1 MVVTPGRQELLA
13 AGGRRPILP
22 AMFES
27 ASSKLR
33 QMAADGFRLDGVE
46 AGARVVVAMSGGV
59 DSSVCAALC
68 QRAGYE
74 VVGIT
79 LQLYDHGQAIQRTGA
94 CCAGA
99 DIYDAKQVADG
110 LGIAH
115 YVLDYEDRFRA
126 AVIDEFVDDYLAGST
141 PIPCIRCNQRVKFED
156 LLATARELGA
166 AALITGHY
174 VRRLEGINGAEM
186 HRAVDPRR
194 DQSYFLF
201 TTSQEQLQ
209 YLRFP
214 LGDLAAKSATRDLAE
229 AFGLPVA
236 AKPDSQDIC
245 FVPDGRYGELIERL
259 RPGAA
264 EPGDI
269 VDPDGRVLGRHE
281 GVIHFTVGQRRGLGL
296 SGPEPLYVLRLEAE
310 ARRVVVGPRAALA
323 RRRIRLQDINWLD
336 HDRPQDGRVVQAR
349 IRSTHPPVGATL
361 AIDGEGS
368 SREVSIDL
376 LQPEEAVA
384 PGQACVLYE
393 ADRVLGGG
401 WIARP

>member
-1 MVVTPGRQELLA
+1 MLSTEKMDQAQEPSLA
-13 AGGRRPILP
+13 RMI
-22 AMFES
+22 
-27 ASSKLR
+27 
-33 QMAADGFRLDGVE
+33 ADGIRLDGV
-46 AGARVVVAMSGGV
+46 ADGARVVVAMSGGV

-79 LQLYDHGQAIQRTGA
+79 LQLYDHGQAIQRAGA

-99 DIYDAKQVADG
+99 DIYDAKQVADI

-156 LLATARELGA
+156 LLTTARELGA
-166 AALITGHY
+166 DALVTGHY
-174 VRRLEGINGAEM
+174 VRRLEGEAGAEM
-186 HRAVDPRR
+186 YRAVDPQR

-201 TTSQEQLQ
+201 TTSQEQLDF
-209 YLRFP
+209 LRFP
-214 LGDLAAKSATRDLAE
+214 LGGLAAKATTRALAE

-264 EPGDI
+264 EPGEI
-269 VDPDGRVLGRHE
+269 VDLAGQVLGRHD

-296 SGPEPLYVLRLEAE
+296 SGPEPLYVLALQAD
-310 ARRVVVGPRAALA
+310 ARRVVVGPKAALA
-323 RRRIRLQDINWLD
+323 QRQVRLQDVNWLD
-336 HDRPQDGRVVQAR
+336 RKGPEAGRAVQAR
-349 IRSTHPPVGATL
+349 IRSTHPPVAATL
-361 AIDGEGS
+361 GMVDKTTMAGLTVELS
-368 SREVSIDL
+368 
-376 LQPEEAVA
+376 QPEEAIA
-384 PGQACVLYE
+384 PGQACVLYDG
-393 ADRVLGGG
+393 DRVLGGG
-401 WIARP
+401 WIARV

>member
-1 MVVTPGRQELLA
+1 MDQAQEPSLA
-13 AGGRRPILP
+13 RMI
-22 AMFES
+22 
-27 ASSKLR
+27 
-33 QMAADGFRLDGVE
+33 ADGIRLDGV
-46 AGARVVVAMSGGV
+46 ADGARVVVAMSGGV

-79 LQLYDHGQAIQRTGA
+79 LQLYDHGQAIQRAGA

-99 DIYDAKQVADG
+99 DIYDAKQVADI

-156 LLATARELGA
+156 LLTTARELGA
-166 AALITGHY
+166 DALVTGHY
-174 VRRLEGINGAEM
+174 VRRLEGEAGAEM
-186 HRAVDPRR
+186 YRAVDPQR

-201 TTSQEQLQ
+201 TTSQEQLDF
-209 YLRFP
+209 LRFP
-214 LGDLAAKSATRDLAE
+214 LGGLAAKATTRALAE

-264 EPGDI
+264 EPGEI
-269 VDPDGRVLGRHE
+269 VDLAGQVLGRHD

-296 SGPEPLYVLRLEAE
+296 SGPEPLYVLALQAD
-310 ARRVVVGPRAALA
+310 ARRVVVGPKAALA
-323 RRRIRLQDINWLD
+323 QRQVRLQDVNWLD
-336 HDRPQDGRVVQAR
+336 RKGPEAGWAVQAR
-349 IRSTHPPVGATL
+349 IRSTHPPVAATL
-361 AIDGEGS
+361 GMVDKTTMAGLTVELS
-368 SREVSIDL
+368 
-376 LQPEEAVA
+376 QPEEAIA
-384 PGQACVLYE
+384 PGQACVLYDG
-393 ADRVLGGG
+393 DRVLGGG
-401 WIARP
+401 WIARV

>member
-1 MVVTPGRQELLA
+1 MDQAQEPSLA
-13 AGGRRPILP
+13 RMI
-22 AMFES
+22 
-27 ASSKLR
+27 
-33 QMAADGFRLDGVE
+33 ADGIRLDGV
-46 AGARVVVAMSGGV
+46 ADGARVVVAMSGGV

-79 LQLYDHGQAIQRTGA
+79 LQLYDHGQAIQRAGA

-99 DIYDAKQVADG
+99 DIYDAKQVADI

-156 LLATARELGA
+156 LLTTARELGA
-166 AALITGHY
+166 DALVTGHY
-174 VRRLEGINGAEM
+174 VRRLEGEAGAEM
-186 HRAVDPRR
+186 YRAVDPQR

-201 TTSQEQLQ
+201 TTSQEQLDF
-209 YLRFP
+209 LRFP
-214 LGDLAAKSATRDLAE
+214 LGGLAAKATTRALAE

-264 EPGDI
+264 EPGEI
-269 VDPDGRVLGRHE
+269 VDLAGQVLGRHD

-296 SGPEPLYVLRLEAE
+296 SGPEPLYVLALQAD
-310 ARRVVVGPRAALA
+310 ARRVVVGPKAALA
-323 RRRIRLQDINWLD
+323 QRQVRLQDVNWLD
-336 HDRPQDGRVVQAR
+336 RKGPEAGRAVQAR
-349 IRSTHPPVGATL
+349 IRSTHPPVAATL
-361 AIDGEGS
+361 GMVEKTTMAGLTVELS
-368 SREVSIDL
+368 
-376 LQPEEAVA
+376 QPEEAIA
-384 PGQACVLYE
+384 PGQACVLYDG
-393 ADRVLGGG
+393 DRVLGGG
-401 WIARP
+401 WIARV

>member
-1 MVVTPGRQELLA
+1 MAET
-13 AGGRRPILP
+13 LP
-22 AMFES
+22 E
-27 ASSKLR
+27 
-33 QMAADGFRLDGVE
+33 QMITEGIRLKGVAD
-46 AGARVVVAMSGGV
+46 GARVVVAMSGGV

-99 DIYDAKQVADG
+99 DIHDAKQVASG

-141 PIPCIRCNQRVKFED
+141 PIPCIRCNQRVKFKD
-156 LLATARELGA
+156 LLTTARQLGA
-166 AALITGHY
+166 AALVTGHY
-174 VRRLEGINGAEM
+174 VRRVEGPRGVEM
-186 HRAVDPRR
+186 HRAADPAR

-201 TTSQEQLQ
+201 ATNREQLD

-214 LGDLAAKSATRDLAE
+214 LGDLAAKSTTRALAA
-229 AFGLPVA
+229 AFQLPVA

-259 RPGAA
+259 RPGAV
-264 EPGDI
+264 EPGEI
-269 VDPDGRVLGRHE
+269 VDGAGQVLGRHD
-281 GVIHFTVGQRRGLGL
+281 GVIHFTIGQRRGLGL
-296 SGPEPLYVLRLEAE
+296 SGPEPLYVLRLDAA
-310 ARRVVVGPRAALA
+310 ARRVVVGPRAALGQ
-323 RRRIRLQDINWLD
+323 RLVRLHDVNWLD
-336 HDRPQDGRVVQAR
+336 ADEPASGRAVQAR
-349 IRSTHPPVGATL
+349 IRSTHPPVAANLGAVET
-361 AIDGEGS
+361 APRAGMT
-368 SREVSIDL
+368 VAL
-376 LQPEEAVA
+376 LQAEDAVA
-384 PGQACVLYE
+384 PGQACVLYDGE
-393 ADRVLGGG
+393 RVLGGG

>member
-1 MVVTPGRQELLA
+1 MSSREKIDPAPVPALA
-13 AGGRRPILP
+13 RMI
-22 AMFES
+22 
-27 ASSKLR
+27 
-33 QMAADGFRLDGVE
+33 ADGIRLDGVE
-46 AGARVVVAMSGGV
+46 PGARVVVAMSGGV

-79 LQLYDHGQAIQRTGA
+79 LQLYDHGQAIRRAGA

-99 DIYDAKQVADG
+99 DIYDAKQVADI

-115 YVLDYEDRFRA
+115 YVLDYEDRFRT

-166 AALITGHY
+166 AALVTGHY
-174 VRRLEGINGAEM
+174 VRRLAGETGAEM
-186 HRAVDPRR
+186 HRAVDPQR

-201 TTSQEQLQ
+201 TTRQEQLEF
-209 YLRFP
+209 LRFP
-214 LGDLAAKSATRDLAE
+214 LGGLAAKATTRALAE

-269 VDPDGRVLGRHE
+269 VDLAGQVLGRHG

-296 SGPEPLYVLRLEAE
+296 SGPEPLYVLALRAD
-310 ARRVVVGPRAALA
+310 ARRVVVGPKAALA
-323 RRRIRLQDINWLD
+323 QRQVRLHDVNWLD
-336 HDRPQDGRVVQAR
+336 RKRPEEGRTVQAR
-349 IRSTHPPVGATL
+349 IRSTHSPVAAALGAADQNIATGL
-361 AIDGEGS
+361 TVE
-368 SREVSIDL
+368 L
-376 LQPEEAVA
+376 LLPEEAIA
-384 PGQACVLYE
+384 PGQACVLYDG
-393 ADRVLGGG
+393 DRVLGGG
-401 WIARP
+401 WIARGMP

>member
-1 MVVTPGRQELLA
+1 MLSTPTLEQ
-13 AGGRRPILP
+13 LP
-22 AMFES
+22 E
-27 ASSKLR
+27 
-33 QMAADGFRLDGVE
+33 QMIAEGIRLNGVPD
-46 AGARVVVAMSGGV
+46 GARVVVAMSGGV

-79 LQLYDHGQAIQRTGA
+79 LQLYDHGQAIQRAGA

-99 DIYDAKQVADG
+99 DIHDAKQVANG

-126 AVIDEFVDDYLAGST
+126 AVIEEFVDDYLAGST

-156 LLATARELGA
+156 LLSTARELGA
-166 AALITGHY
+166 AALVTGHY
-174 VRRLEGINGAEM
+174 VRRVEGYRGAEM
-186 HRAVDPRR
+186 HRATDPAR

-201 TTSQEQLQ
+201 TTSREQLD

-214 LGDLAAKSATRDLAE
+214 LGGLAAKSATRALAE
-229 AFGLPVA
+229 AFQLPVA

-264 EPGDI
+264 EPGEI
-269 VDPDGRVLGRHE
+269 VDGAGQVLGQHH

-296 SGPEPLYVLRLEAE
+296 SGPEPLYVLRLDAA
-310 ARRVVVGPRAALA
+310 ARRVVVGPKAALGQ
-323 RRRIRLQDINWLD
+323 RLVQLHDVNWLD
-336 HDRPQDGRVVQAR
+336 HEAPLPGRMVQAR
-349 IRSTHPPVGATL
+349 IRSTHAPVAATL
-361 AIDGEGS
+361 GLFEPRPQAGISVELSQAED
-368 SREVSIDL
+368 
-376 LQPEEAVA
+376 AVA
-384 PGQACVLYE
+384 PGQACVLYDGE
-393 ADRVLGGG
+393 KVLGGG
-401 WIARP
+401 WIARS

>member
-1 MVVTPGRQELLA
+1 MDQAQEPTLEQMIA
-13 AGGRRPILP
+13 AGI
-22 AMFES
+22 
-27 ASSKLR
+27 
-33 QMAADGFRLDGVE
+33 RLDGVE
-46 AGARVVVAMSGGV
+46 NGARVVVAMSGGV

-79 LQLYDHGQAIQRTGA
+79 LQLYDHGQAIQRVGA

-99 DIYDAKQVADG
+99 DIYDAKAVADI

-156 LLATARELGA
+156 LLTTARELGA
-166 AALITGHY
+166 AALVTGHY
-174 VRRLEGINGAEM
+174 VRRLEGEAGAEM
-186 HRAVDPRR
+186 HRAVDPQR

-201 TTSQEQLQ
+201 TTSQEQLDF
-209 YLRFP
+209 LRFP
-214 LGDLAAKSATRDLAE
+214 LGGLAAKSATRALAE

-269 VDPDGRVLGRHE
+269 VDSSGQVLGRHD

-296 SGPEPLYVLRLEAE
+296 SGPEPLYVLALQAD
-310 ARRVVVGPRAALA
+310 ARRVVVGPKAALA
-323 RRRIRLQDINWLD
+323 QRQVRLHDVNWLD
-336 HDRPQDGRVVQAR
+336 RAGPEQGRAVQAR
-349 IRSTHPPVGATL
+349 IRSTHPPVAAALGVAEDVISAGLTV
-361 AIDGEGS
+361 E
-368 SREVSIDL
+368 L
-376 LQPEEAVA
+376 LRPEEAIA
-384 PGQACVLYE
+384 PGQACVLYDGE
-393 ADRVLGGG
+393 RVLGGG
-401 WIARP
+401 WIARG

>member
-1 MVVTPGRQELLA
+1 MITEGIRLKGV
-13 AGGRRPILP
+13 
-22 AMFES
+22 
-27 ASSKLR
+27 
-33 QMAADGFRLDGVE
+33 AD
-46 AGARVVVAMSGGV
+46 GARVVVAMSGGV

-99 DIYDAKQVADG
+99 DIHDAKQVASG

-141 PIPCIRCNQRVKFED
+141 PIPCIRCNQRVKFKD
-156 LLATARELGA
+156 LLTTARQLGA
-166 AALITGHY
+166 AALVTGHY
-174 VRRLEGINGAEM
+174 VRRVEGPRGVEM
-186 HRAVDPRR
+186 HRAADPAR

-201 TTSQEQLQ
+201 ATNREQLD

-214 LGDLAAKSATRDLAE
+214 LGDLAAKSTTRALAA
-229 AFGLPVA
+229 AFQLPVA

-259 RPGAA
+259 RPGAV
-264 EPGDI
+264 EPGEI
-269 VDPDGRVLGRHE
+269 VDGAGQVLGRHD
-281 GVIHFTVGQRRGLGL
+281 GVIHFTIGQRRGLGL
-296 SGPEPLYVLRLEAE
+296 SGPEPLYVLRLDAA
-310 ARRVVVGPRAALA
+310 ARRVVVGPRAALGQ
-323 RRRIRLQDINWLD
+323 RLVRLHDVNWLD
-336 HDRPQDGRVVQAR
+336 ADEPASGRAVQAR
-349 IRSTHPPVGATL
+349 IRSTHPPVAANLGAVET
-361 AIDGEGS
+361 APRAGMT
-368 SREVSIDL
+368 VAL
-376 LQPEEAVA
+376 LQAEDAVA
-384 PGQACVLYE
+384 PGQACVLYDGE
-393 ADRVLGGG
+393 RVLGGG

>member
-1 MVVTPGRQELLA
+1 MDQAQEPSLA
-13 AGGRRPILP
+13 RMI
-22 AMFES
+22 
-27 ASSKLR
+27 
-33 QMAADGFRLDGVE
+33 ADGIRLDGV
-46 AGARVVVAMSGGV
+46 ADGACVVVAMSGGV

-79 LQLYDHGQAIQRTGA
+79 LQLYDHGQAIQRAGA

-99 DIYDAKQVADG
+99 DIYDAKQVADI

-156 LLATARELGA
+156 LLTTARELGA
-166 AALITGHY
+166 DALVTGHY
-174 VRRLEGINGAEM
+174 VRRLEGEAGAEM
-186 HRAVDPRR
+186 YRAVDPQR

-201 TTSQEQLQ
+201 TTSQEQLDF
-209 YLRFP
+209 LRFP
-214 LGDLAAKSATRDLAE
+214 LGGLAAKATTRALAE

-264 EPGDI
+264 EPGEI
-269 VDPDGRVLGRHE
+269 VDLAGQVLGRHD

-296 SGPEPLYVLRLEAE
+296 SGPEPLYVLALQAD
-310 ARRVVVGPRAALA
+310 ARRVVVGPKAALA
-323 RRRIRLQDINWLD
+323 QRQVRLQDVNWLD
-336 HDRPQDGRVVQAR
+336 RKGPEAGRAVQAR
-349 IRSTHPPVGATL
+349 IRSTHPPVAATL
-361 AIDGEGS
+361 GMVDKTTMAGLTVELS
-368 SREVSIDL
+368 
-376 LQPEEAVA
+376 QPEEAIA
-384 PGQACVLYE
+384 PGQACVLYDG
-393 ADRVLGGG
+393 DRVLGGG
-401 WIARP
+401 WIARV